1 MPASTAR
8 KQRQEAR
15 PVDPWMSVREAARQ
29 LGIAPPT
36 VLTRVIRGELEAQ
49 STAGRTVI
57 SRASVERALAA
68 GA

>member
-8 KQRQEAR
+8 KQKAENRA
-15 PVDPWMSVREAARQ
+15 VDPWMSVREAARQ

-36 VLTRVIRGELEAQ
+36 VLTRVIRGELQAQ

-57 SRASVERALAA
+57 SRASVEAALAR